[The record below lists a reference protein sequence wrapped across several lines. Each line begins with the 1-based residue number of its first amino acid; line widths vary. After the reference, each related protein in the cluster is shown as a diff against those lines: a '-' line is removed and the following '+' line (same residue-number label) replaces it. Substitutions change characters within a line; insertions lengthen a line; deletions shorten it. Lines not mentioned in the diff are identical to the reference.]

1 MKHGTESY
9 HVWSLGHEKEQ
20 AYIRAQRT
28 ITTDVLGSIS
38 EVDDPLR
45 IAGCIHPYN
54 LRRAAS
60 DFFDP
65 QTTSGTSNSGL
76 IKVDSVS

>member
-20 AYIRAQRT
+20 AYIRAQRM

-45 IAGCIHPYN
+45 ITGSIHPYTSDVQRRTSLI
-54 LRRAAS
+54 LRQ
-60 DFFDP
+60 P
-65 QTTSGTSNSGL
+65 QVLATP
-76 IKVDSVS
+76 V